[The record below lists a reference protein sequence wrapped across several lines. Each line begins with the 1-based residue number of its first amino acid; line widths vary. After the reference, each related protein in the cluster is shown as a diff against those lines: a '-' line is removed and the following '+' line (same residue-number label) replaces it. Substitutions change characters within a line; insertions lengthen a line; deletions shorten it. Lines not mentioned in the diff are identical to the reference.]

1 MGARAALTGGGAAL
15 TALQVPL
22 MESFRS
28 GDFGKFVR
36 LSGVCDRFAS
46 ATFDPPV
53 EGYVRRMLW
62 ALAADGVIPEDA
74 CDDPWGSSLPPA
86 ERDAVRDRKSTRL
99 NSSHSQISYVVFCL
113 NKSGFHFVA
122 FF

>member
-1 MGARAALTGGGAAL
+1 VSETLVRVKRIAGLMRDHPDKLLITGEDRFLGYSLTMGARAALIGMGAAL
-15 TALQVPL
+15 TDIQVAL

-46 ATFDPPV
+46 APFVPPM

-62 ALAADGVIPEDA
+62 ALAAAGGIPADA
-74 CDDPWGSSLPPA
+74 
-86 ERDAVRDRKSTRL
+86 
-99 NSSHSQISYVVFCL
+99 
-113 NKSGFHFVA
+113 
-122 FF
+122 

>member
-1 MGARAALTGGGAAL
+1 
-15 TALQVPL
+15 

-46 ATFDPPV
+46 ATFVSPI

-62 ALAADGVIPEDA
+62 ALAADGVIPDDA
-74 CDDPWGSSLPPA
+74 CDDPWGPSLPPS
-86 ERDAVRDRKSTRL
+86 ERDAVRAAVREARARRL
-99 NSSHSQISYVVFCL
+99 TPP
-113 NKSGFHFVA
+113 
-122 FF
+122 